1 MPAYLRRD
9 TGSEHG
15 PRGAGGRRGA
25 LPVPMPWARAHLLK
39 SKFETATLEVFAIL
53 EYFGHFFNSFFDS
66 AEKAS
71 VP

>member
-1 MPAYLRRD
+1 
-9 TGSEHG
+9 
-15 PRGAGGRRGA
+15 
-25 LPVPMPWARAHLLK
+25 MPWARAHLLK